1 MNMRRNTLKTILLF
15 SLISIAL
22 IISLQVYLLLLWYD
36 AENGEDR
43 QHLKTIFTWMVFAV
57 LLILA
62 LTACLFLLFRL
73 LKQRWWNQM
82 QKNLVNN
89 LMHEFRT
96 PVSVIS
102 IASKV
107 LQSETIGSQPA
118 RLKQYAGIIKSQS
131 DELHNKVTTIMELA
145 ASEGRDVVYER
156 QLVDVSIIFSDAV
169 KLVEPLTEEKHA
181 SIQVVEGTE
190 RIVVTGNRTQL
201 TDAIVNLLDNS
212 LKYAQQPKIVLS
224 ASIEA
229 RSCLISIQ
237 DNGIGIEKKYF
248 KHIFKKY
255 YRIPTGNIHNVKG
268 FGIGLNFV
276 KKVIDAHNGRIEV
289 SSVTGKGTEMTIHL
303 PLT

>member
-73 LKQRWWNQM
+73 LKERWWNQM

-131 DELHNKVTTIMELA
+131 D
-145 ASEGRDVVYER
+145 
-156 QLVDVSIIFSDAV
+156 
-169 KLVEPLTEEKHA
+169 
-181 SIQVVEGTE
+181 
-190 RIVVTGNRTQL
+190 
-201 TDAIVNLLDNS
+201 
-212 LKYAQQPKIVLS
+212 
-224 ASIEA
+224 
-229 RSCLISIQ
+229 
-237 DNGIGIEKKYF
+237 
-248 KHIFKKY
+248 
-255 YRIPTGNIHNVKG
+255 
-268 FGIGLNFV
+268 
-276 KKVIDAHNGRIEV
+276 
-289 SSVTGKGTEMTIHL
+289 
-303 PLT
+303 